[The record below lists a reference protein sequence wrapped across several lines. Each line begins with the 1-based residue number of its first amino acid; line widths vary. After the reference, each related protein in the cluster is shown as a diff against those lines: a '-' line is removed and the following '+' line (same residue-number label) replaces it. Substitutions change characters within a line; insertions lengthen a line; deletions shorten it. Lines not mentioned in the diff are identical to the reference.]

1 MKESSIKTLIKTT
14 EIKFDVN
21 LRSNSRKRKDVYLR
35 AILINTIYKKSNY
48 SLGKIGSYFNRHH
61 SSIIHALKVYELNKQ
76 YDDFKALENQINK
89 YQFKDL
95 SNCNPCT
102 INYFSLR

>member
-1 MKESSIKTLIKTT
+1 
-14 EIKFDVN
+14 
-21 LRSNSRKRKDVYLR
+21 
-35 AILINTIYKKSNY
+35 
-48 SLGKIGSYFNRHH
+48 LGKIGSYFNRHH

-76 YDDFKALENQINK
+76 YEDFKALENQINK

-102 INYFSLR
+102 INYLSLR